1 MDAQRLKLPLS
12 LLGALLAG
20 ALLAYVFLRPAQ
32 EPARADPRAI
42 ADAALLSVR
51 DEGRL
56 IALTARFAAVVT
68 ASEKHLGLTARKT
81 LIMPGTIRYS
91 VDLARLKRDSI
102 AWDDAMR
109 TLTVTLPPLEVSNA
123 HIDLG
128 DVQEYSDGGML
139 MALTDSERAL
149 DEANQRDARDD
160 LMRQARAQTPMQ
172 VARGAAMR
180 AVARSFAMPIRAA
193 GIDASVAVRFVDPS
207 GREEAVFLD
216 RARHIVDALRDRK
229 AGRKRP

>member
-20 ALLAYVFLRPAQ
+20 ALLAWVFIRPAQ
-32 EPARADPRAI
+32 PARPDPRAI

-56 IALTARFAAVVT
+56 IALTARFVSVVT
-68 ASEKHLGLTARKT
+68 ASETRLGLTARKT

-91 VDLARLKRDSI
+91 VDLARLKRNSI
-102 AWDDAMR
+102 AWDDSMR

-128 DVQEYSDGGML
+128 AVQEYSEGGML
-139 MALTDSERAL
+139 MALTDSERDL

-160 LMRQARAQTPMQ
+160 LMRQARDQLPMQ

-207 GREEAVFLD
+207 GREEALFLD
-216 RARHIVDALRDRK
+216 RSRHVVDALRDRK